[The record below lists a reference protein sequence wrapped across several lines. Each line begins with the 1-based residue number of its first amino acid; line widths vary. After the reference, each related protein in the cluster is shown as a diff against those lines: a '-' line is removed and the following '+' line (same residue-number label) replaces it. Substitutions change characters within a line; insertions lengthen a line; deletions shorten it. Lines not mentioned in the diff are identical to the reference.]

1 VNGLQLRDV
10 SVRRGPFPIIH
21 DLTLDVPAGEVT
33 VLLGPNGAGKTTLL
47 EAISGILPIAHGTI
61 STSDTEIQR
70 LSRVRRARHGL
81 AHVEQ
86 GRTVFTGLTVLENLM
101 VADRGVGVEEA
112 FELFP
117 ALRSRSDSS
126 AGLLS
131 GGEQQMLVLA
141 RALLSRPSVLVIDE
155 LSLGLAPIIV
165 HGLLPVVRRLA
176 DTGVAVLLVEQYA
189 PLALEIGDGVHVLN
203 RGRVVASG
211 TCTEMAE
218 KPDVLRRAYLGE
230 RATDATTSGVQ

>member
-1 VNGLQLRDV
+1 VNGLQLREV
-10 SVRRGPFPIIH
+10 CVRRGPFAIVH
-21 DLTLDVPAGEVT
+21 DLTLAAPAGEVT

-47 EAISGILPIAHGTI
+47 EGISGILSISDGTI
-61 STSDTEIQR
+61 AIDGIEIQR

-86 GRTVFTGLTVLENLM
+86 GRTVFAGLTVYENLV
-101 VADRGVGVEEA
+101 VADRGGGVEEA
-112 FELFP
+112 FETFP
-117 ALRSRSDSS
+117 ALRARRDSA

-165 HGLLPVVRRLA
+165 HGLMPMVRRLA
-176 DTGVAVLLVEQYA
+176 DDGVAVLLVEQYA
-189 PLALEIGDGVHVLN
+189 PLALEIGDRVHVLN

-211 TCTEMAE
+211 TCSEMAAE
-218 KPDVLRRAYLGE
+218 PDVLRRAYLGE
-230 RATDATTSGVQ
+230 RNTNPTTSGGR